1 MSLGLAERWVG
12 AARLAVRLAVRLA
25 ARLAAVI
32 AALCLASGCAS
43 EGGSLSYYSQS
54 LAGHLDLM
62 RRARPV
68 ADWLAD
74 PATPAPLRE
83 RLQLA
88 LQMRD
93 FAVRELALPDN
104 PSSRRY
110 ADLGRSAAVW
120 NVVAAPELSLTLK
133 TWCYPLMGCVG
144 YRGYFQRAAA
154 EVESEAQQAAG
165 LEVNIY
171 GVPAYST
178 LGWTNWLGGDPL
190 LNTFVNGAESALARL
205 IFHEL
210 AHQVVY
216 APGDTDFN
224 ESYATAVERLGLAR
238 WQATSGQAIDDA
250 SASQRQRDFRA
261 ITGRARRA
269 LQLLYDSSQPDSQK
283 RQRKAELLAEMRA
296 EHAALKASATGPW
309 AGFKGYDGW
318 FAQANNASLAL
329 QAAYDGLVPGF
340 EQLFEQQGRD
350 FSRFHAEVRRLA
362 DLPRAAR
369 RATLQSNL

>member
-12 AARLAVRLAVRLA
+12 AARLV
-25 ARLAAVI
+25 AVI
-32 AALCLASGCAS
+32 AALCLVSGCAS

-62 RRARPV
+62 RRGRPV

-88 LQMRD
+88 LQLRD

-104 PSSRRY
+104 PSYRRY

-238 WQATSGQAIDDA
+238 WQATSAL
-250 SASQRQRDFRA
+250 RQLA
-261 ITGRARRA
+261 AR
-269 LQLLYDSSQPDSQK
+269 
-283 RQRKAELLAEMRA
+283 
-296 EHAALKASATGPW
+296 
-309 AGFKGYDGW
+309 
-318 FAQANNASLAL
+318 
-329 QAAYDGLVPGF
+329 VP
-340 EQLFEQQGRD
+340 EAPAQGRIAG
-350 FSRFHAEVRRLA
+350 RNAG
-362 DLPRAAR
+362 
-369 RATLQSNL
+369 

>member
-1 MSLGLAERWVG
+1 M
-12 AARLAVRLAVRLA
+12 
-25 ARLAAVI
+25 
-32 AALCLASGCAS
+32 ASGCAS
-43 EGGSLSYYSQS
+43 ESGSLSYYSQS

-88 LQMRD
+88 LQLRD

-104 PSSRRY
+104 ASYRRY
-110 ADLGRSAAVW
+110 ADLGRPAVVW

-154 EVESEAQQAAG
+154 EVEAGAQQAAG
-165 LEVNIY
+165 LEVSLY

-190 LNTFVNGAESALARL
+190 LNTFVNGSESALARL
-205 IFHEL
+205 MFHEL

-238 WQATSGQAIDDA
+238 WQAHIGQDHVGQAIDDVA
-250 SASQRQRDFRA
+250 ASQRLRDFRA

-269 LQLLYDSSQPDSQK
+269 LQVLYDSTQPALQK
-283 RQRKAELLAEMRA
+283 RQRKAELLAAMRA
-296 EHAALKASATGPW
+296 EHAALKASPTGPW
-309 AGFKGYDGW
+309 AGFKGYDSW

-369 RATLQSNL
+369 RATLQANP

>member
-12 AARLAVRLAVRLA
+12 AALLAVRLAVRLA

-32 AALCLASGCAS
+32 AALCLVSGCAS

-104 PSSRRY
+104 PSYRRY

-120 NVVAAPELSLTLK
+120 NVVAAHEFSLTLK
-133 TWCYPLMGCVG
+133 TWCFPVAGCVG
-144 YRGYFQRAAA
+144 YRGYFREADAR
-154 EVESEAQQAAG
+154 ELAQQLQAQG
-165 LEVNIY
+165 LEVSVY

-178 LGWTNWLGGDPL
+178 LGWMNW
-190 LNTFVNGAESALARL
+190 
-205 IFHEL
+205 
-210 AHQVVY
+210 
-216 APGDTDFN
+216 
-224 ESYATAVERLGLAR
+224 
-238 WQATSGQAIDDA
+238 
-250 SASQRQRDFRA
+250 
-261 ITGRARRA
+261 
-269 LQLLYDSSQPDSQK
+269 
-283 RQRKAELLAEMRA
+283 
-296 EHAALKASATGPW
+296 
-309 AGFKGYDGW
+309 
-318 FAQANNASLAL
+318 SL
-329 QAAYDGLVPGF
+329 
-340 EQLFEQQGRD
+340 
-350 FSRFHAEVRRLA
+350 FSLSVLH
-362 DLPRAAR
+362 
-369 RATLQSNL
+369 

>member
-1 MSLGLAERWVG
+1 MARALRRLGALLTLGLGLG
-12 AARLAVRLAVRLA
+12 ALG
-25 ARLAAVI
+25 
-32 AALCLASGCAS
+32 GCS
-43 EGGSLSYYSQS
+43 TLGYYWQS
-54 LAGHLDLM
+54 ATGHLALM
-62 RRARPV
+62 HAARPV
-68 ADWLAD
+68 DAWLQD
-74 PATPAPLRE
+74 PATPDPLKAR
-83 RLQLA
+83 LA
-88 LQMRD
+88 LAQQMRR
-93 FAVRELALPDN
+93 FAATELHLPDN
-104 PSSRRY
+104 PSYQRY
-110 ADLGRSAAVW
+110 ADLQRPAAVW
-120 NVVAAPELSLTLK
+120 NVVAAPELSLQLRQ
-133 TWCYPLMGCVG
+133 WCFPVAGCVG
-144 YRGYFQRAAA
+144 YKGYFERAAA
-154 EVESEAQQAAG
+154 EVEAEAQQAAG

-283 RQRKAELLAEMRA
+283 RQRKAELLAAMRA

-309 AGFKGYDGW
+309 AGFKGYDSW

-362 DLPRAAR
+362 DLPRAER

>member
-12 AARLAVRLAVRLA
+12 AARLAVRLAARFA
-25 ARLAAVI
+25 ARFAAVI

-88 LQMRD
+88 L
-93 FAVRELALPDN
+93 PDN
-104 PSSRRY
+104 PSYRRY

-154 EVESEAQQAAG
+154 EGESEAQQAAG

-362 DLPRAAR
+362 DLPRAER